1 MDDARNDNRI
11 DPTRAAGIQRAHT
24 MPVAHSRWCDRRA
37 TRSFALLAACIVACA
52 LPGCSLFVMA
62 GKMVFGDPQAP
73 SAFKQSTR
81 IDLAKEG
88 HRILIVCSTPDAV
101 KTHFPSVDFDLLE
114 GVTRRLKVRGVK
126 VVDPDQVA
134 SWLDDHGGR
143 WNDVAELAEKFHTDF
158 VVHLDISKFTCQE
171 DNSPTLLRGQ
181 SEGRVHVYRVAD
193 GPSGK
198 LVSEV
203 MDHEFTST
211 YPAGYPVSVEK
222 KSSRLFT
229 QEYLDRVC
237 TKLAQIF
244 YDHPLSEEIE

>member
-1 MDDARNDNRI
+1 MDDARNGSQI
-11 DPTRAAGIQRAHT
+11 EPTRAAAMRA
-24 MPVAHSRWCDRRA
+24 ASRRWCERRT
-37 TRSFALLAACIVACA
+37 TRLFALVAAFTTACA
-52 LPGCSLFVMA
+52 LSGCSLFVMA
-62 GKMVFGDPQAP
+62 GKMVFGNPQAE
-73 SAFKQSTR
+73 SIFKQSTK
-81 IDLAKEG
+81 IDLVQDGK
-88 HRILIVCSTPDAV
+88 RMLIVCSTPDAV
-101 KTHFPSVDFDLLE
+101 KTNFPSVDFDLLE

-126 VVDPDQVA
+126 VVDPDRVA

-143 WNDVAELAEKFHTDF
+143 WNDIAELAEKFHTDF

-181 SEGRVHVYRVAD
+181 SEGRVHVYRIAD

-203 MDHEFTST
+203 MDHEFTSI

-237 TKLAQIF
+237 TMLAQIF
-244 YDHPLSEEIE
+244 YDHPVNEEIE